1 LDADAEQQLVS
12 ALLEDALADKEA
24 GRASLTQM

>member
-1 LDADAEQQLVS
+1 LDADAEQQLAG
-12 ALLEDALADKEA
+12 ALLEDALADNEA